1 MNIKNAKYF
10 KSHPILSEPNWVQIT
25 LNDSDE
31 LISAKISDTEKESPV
46 WDIVKKKVEA
56 EELTIAPAD
65 EEE

>member
-10 KSHPILSEPNWVQIT
+10 KSHPILSEPPVQIT

-46 WDIVKKKVEA
+46 WDIVKKKVWSRR
-56 EELTIAPAD
+56 TNYTAD